1 MNTEQLYTLTADDI
15 LDKLAAVES
24 QIEDLTAQKTAY
36 REVLTTFY
44 KDGTINDKLD
54 NGNGYRLNWTSVH
67 TSYKYSDALTKQIK
81 TLKQQE
87 EYEGIAI
94 KKVTFG
100 WKKQTAKPK
109 F

>member
-1 MNTEQLYTLTADDI
+1 MDTEHLYNLAADDI

-54 NGNGYRLNWTSVH
+54 NGKGFKLNWQITG
-67 TSYKYSDALTKQIK
+67 TRWQYSDAIATAQKMEQA
-81 TLKQQE
+81 
-87 EYEGIAI
+87 EGIAT
-94 KKVTFG
+94 KSVTHG

>member
-1 MNTEQLYTLTADDI
+1 MDTEHLYNLAADDI

-54 NGNGYRLNWTSVH
+54 NGNGFKLNWQVTG
-67 TSYKYSDALTKQIK
+67 TRWKYSKAISTAQAME
-81 TLKQQE
+81 QA
-87 EYEGIAI
+87 EGIAT
-94 KKVTFG
+94 KSVTYG
-100 WKKQTAKPK
+100 WKKQAAKPK